1 VREIVWTSAFTRS
14 FRKVVRSRP
23 DLRSVI
29 EAVLR
34 QLTEDPFHPTLHSHK
49 LKGPLRG
56 VWACT
61 VEYDFRIL
69 FEFIQETEAGDE
81 VILLLTI
88 GTHDEV
94 Y

>member
-1 VREIVWTSAFTRS
+1 MRELVWTSAFTRA
-14 FRKVVRSRP
+14 FRKVIRRRP

-34 QLTEDPFHPTLHSHK
+34 QLTEDPFHPTLHTHK
-49 LKGPLRG
+49 LKGQLAG

-69 FEFIQETEAGDE
+69 GVQASASVT
-81 VILLLTI
+81 
-88 GTHDEV
+88 
-94 Y
+94 